1 LRVRLST
8 RRAIVTLSAIL
19 LLAPLA
25 YAAPQQPSAASEAK
39 AASVPTVNINT
50 ATVEQLDKLPGIG
63 PKVAARIIE
72 HRQKNGPFKKVE
84 ELMNVKGIGEKS
96 FLKLKSQVTV
106 TTPPLGMPRD

>member
-1 LRVRLST
+1 MSLSLPRT
-8 RRAIVTLSAIL
+8 AAALVAVL
-19 LLAPLA
+19 LLATA
-25 YAAPQQPSAASEAK
+25 AHAAPQQSPTASDTKPVAAT
-39 AASVPTVNINT
+39 PININT

-106 TTPPLGMPRD
+106 TAPAPGMPRG